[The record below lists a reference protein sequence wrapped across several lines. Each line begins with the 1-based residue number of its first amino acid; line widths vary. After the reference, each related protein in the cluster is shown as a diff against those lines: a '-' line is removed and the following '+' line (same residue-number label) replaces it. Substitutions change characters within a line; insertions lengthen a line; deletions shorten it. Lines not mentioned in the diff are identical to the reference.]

1 MTASLLTQRRF
12 LPLFISLFAS
22 SLGDTLLRNA
32 LAALVLWTVSNGAPW
47 IVAFAAAAFV
57 LPAAFL
63 SGLGGELADRMD
75 KSRLIRILKL
85 IEIPIAFLA
94 AAGLMTENVPLVLG
108 ALAAFGVV
116 ASLFAPVKYG
126 ILPDHIEA
134 ERLPVANALVE
145 GAVFAAILIGSVVGT
160 VLTGKIGATEAGVCI
175 VGLACLSWLS
185 ARTIPA
191 SPAAAPELRV
201 QWNILTSGLT
211 LLRELRADRR
221 SWYAA
226 LVAAWFW
233 IMGVTMLS
241 LLSPVTRDVLKL
253 TPTWNAVFLAL
264 FAVGIATGSALAA
277 FLCGGRAILL
287 PVSFGASLSGLAM
300 VALGFFLLHP
310 ESLPFVIVPVCFFVA
325 ALGGGLI
332 AVPTQAAIQTW
343 ANPQHRARVVA
354 GMNMLAAIG
363 MTIASLLLSFTQR
376 IDGESAAHGSE
387 IMPFFVIGV
396 ITLLLVPVFART
408 LTRNQV
414 GELLWCLF
422 RVAYRVEVQGEE
434 HYPLSGEKAVITPN
448 HVSWLDAA
456 LIVAIAPCK
465 PTFAIDLNISRLWWV
480 RTLLRFVP
488 TVAVESGNPF
498 GIRTMAQVVEDGA
511 ALVIFPEG
519 RITVT
524 GSLMG
529 IQSGAASIADRADA
543 PVVAMRIQGAER
555 SSFSRLT
562 RAQTPKA
569 LFPKIR
575 VTLFPPRKLAVADD
589 LFGRARRHALTA
601 SLRDMMEEAV
611 YLTTP
616 SDGTIL
622 QAAGRAARTY
632 GMKRVAI
639 EDPISGAMT
648 WRKLLTASE
657 VLGEALSGRLD
668 PAHPVGLLL
677 PTSNATAV
685 CLFGLWSRGFTPAL
699 LNATAGAAGLR
710 AALLSAGITTIV
722 TSRAFVEKAR
732 LGAVLE
738 ALDPMPDILFLE
750 DVRKSIG
757 LAQKLRGALRARFA
771 PAKAHVRRE
780 AHDPAVVLFTS
791 GSSGTP
797 KGVVLTHRN
806 ILANIAQ
813 VTGRIGFSPADRVL
827 CTLPLFH
834 AFGLTGSFLLP
845 LLSGIPTFL
854 YPSPLHYAVI
864 PKIAYFWN
872 ATVLFGTSTFLRGYA
887 RKAAPTDFRSVRLV
901 VAGAERV
908 QQSVREL
915 WMEQFGLRIFEGY
928 GVTECSPVVALNT
941 PDSSRSGTVGRLV
954 PGMTAMLET
963 VDGMPDAGRL
973 ILSGPNVMAGYLLTS
988 QPGVLQ
994 PPANGEYDTGD
1005 IVSVGT
1011 DGHVTIVGR
1020 ASRIAKPGGEM
1031 VSLAAVEDLAMRA
1044 WPEAL
1049 SVAVS
1054 IPDPRKGERII
1065 LLTEQSDA
1073 GRSAFVNVARESGA
1087 ADIMIPAEIRIVRKL
1102 PLLGSGKPDFV
1113 AAQALVTMPEAAILQ

>member
-1 MTASLLTQRRF
+1 MTASLLTERRF

-32 LAALVLWTVSNGAPW
+32 LAALVLWTVAGGAPW

-75 KSRLIRILKL
+75 KARLIRILKL
-85 IEIPIAFLA
+85 VEIPIAFLA
-94 AAGLMTENVPLVLG
+94 AAGLMTENIPVVLC

-126 ILPDHIEA
+126 ILPDQIEA

-160 VLTGKIGATEAGVCI
+160 VLTGKIGATEAGFCI
-175 VGLACLSWLS
+175 IGLACVSWLS
-185 ARTIPA
+185 ARAIPA
-191 SPAAAPELRV
+191 SSAAVPDLRV
-201 QWNILTSGLT
+201 QWNILASGAA

-226 LVAAWFW
+226 LAAAWFW

-264 FAVGIATGSALAA
+264 FAVGIASGSALAA

-287 PVSFGASLSGLAM
+287 PVSFGAALSGLAM
-300 VALGFFLLHP
+300 IVLGFFLSHP
-310 ESLPFVIVPVCFFVA
+310 VGLPFAIVPVCFFLV

-332 AVPTQAAIQTW
+332 AVPTQTAVQTW

-363 MTIASLLLSFTQR
+363 MTVASLMLSITQR
-376 IDGESAAHGSE
+376 LDGESVAHGSE
-387 IMPFFVIGV
+387 IIPFFVIGAL
-396 ITLLLVPVFART
+396 TLLLAPVFART
-408 LTRNQV
+408 LTRNLP

-422 RVAYRVEVQGEE
+422 RVVYRLEVHGEE
-434 HYPLSGEKAVITPN
+434 NYPLPGEPAVITPN

-456 LIVAIAPCK
+456 LIVAIAPRK
-465 PTFAIDLNISRLWWV
+465 PTFAIDVRISRLWWV
-480 RTLLRFVP
+480 RMLLHFVP

-498 GIRTMAQVVEDGA
+498 GIRTMAQVVEHGA

-543 PVVAMRIQGAER
+543 PVVAVRIQGAER
-555 SSFSRLT
+555 TGFSRLT
-562 RAQTPKA
+562 RTQTPKA
-569 LFPKIR
+569 RFPKIR
-575 VTLFPPRKLAVADD
+575 ITLFPPRKLAVTDD
-589 LFGRARRHALTA
+589 IFGRTRRNALTA
-601 SLRDMMEEAV
+601 ALRDMMEEAV
-611 YLTTP
+611 YRTTP
-616 SDGTIL
+616 ADGTIL

-632 GMKRVAI
+632 GMQRLAI

-657 VLGEALSGRLD
+657 VLGEALSTRLD
-668 PAHPVGLLL
+668 PARPVGLLL

-722 TSRAFVEKAR
+722 TSRTFVEKAR
-732 LGAVLE
+732 LAPVLE
-738 ALDPMPDILFLE
+738 ALNPMPDILFLE
-750 DVRKSIG
+750 DLRGTIG
-757 LAQKLRGALRARFA
+757 LAQKLRGVLRARLA
-771 PAKAHVRRE
+771 PAKAHIQRE
-780 AHDPAVVLFTS
+780 ADDPAVVLFTS

-864 PKIAYFWN
+864 PKLAYFWN

-887 RKAAPTDFRSVRLV
+887 RKAAPTDFRSLRLV

-941 PDSSRSGTVGRLV
+941 PESSRSGTVGRLV

-973 ILSGPNVMAGYLLTS
+973 ILSGPNIMAGYLLTD
-988 QPGVLQ
+988 QPGILQ
-994 PPANGEYDTGD
+994 PPEGGEYDTGD
-1005 IVSVGT
+1005 IVSVGA
-1011 DGHVTIVGR
+1011 DGHITIVGR

-1049 SVAVS
+1049 SVVVAV
-1054 IPDPRKGERII
+1054 PDPRKGERVI
-1065 LLTEQSDA
+1065 LLTEQPDA
-1073 GRSAFVNVARESGA
+1073 ARSALVKVAKEIGA
-1087 ADIMIPAEIRIVRKL
+1087 ADIMIPTEIRVVRKL
-1102 PLLGSGKPDFV
+1102 PLLGSGKPDFI
-1113 AAQALVTMPEAAILQ
+1113 AAQTLVMTPEVEMSQ

>member
-1 MTASLLTQRRF
+1 MTASLLTERRF

-32 LAALVLWTVSNGAPW
+32 LAALVLWTVAGGAPW

-57 LPAAFL
+57 LPSAFL
-63 SGLGGELADRMD
+63 SGLGGELADRMN
-75 KSRLIRILKL
+75 KALLIRILKMV
-85 IEIPIAFLA
+85 EIPIAFLA
-94 AAGLMTENVPLVLG
+94 AAGLMTENIPVVLC

-116 ASLFAPVKYG
+116 ASLFSPVKYG
-126 ILPDHIEA
+126 ILPDQIEA
-134 ERLPVANALVE
+134 ERLPAANALVE

-160 VLTGKIGATEAGVCI
+160 VLTGKIGASAAGFCVI
-175 VGLACLSWLS
+175 GLACVSWLS
-185 ARTIPA
+185 ARAIPA
-191 SPAAAPELRV
+191 TPTAAPDLRV
-201 QWNILTSGLT
+201 QWNILASGAT

-221 SWYAA
+221 SWCAA
-226 LVAAWFW
+226 LASAWFW
-233 IMGVTMLS
+233 VMGVIMLS
-241 LLSPVTRDVLKL
+241 LLSPVTRDVLRL
-253 TPTWNAVFLAL
+253 TPIWNAVFLAL
-264 FAVGIATGSALAA
+264 FAIGIAAGSALAA
-277 FLCGGRAILL
+277 FLCGSRTILL
-287 PVSFGASLSGLAM
+287 PVSFGAVLSGLAM
-300 VALGFFLLHP
+300 IVLGFFLSHP
-310 ESLPFVIVPVCFFVA
+310 AHMPFSVVPVCFFLA
-325 ALGGGLI
+325 ALGGGLM
-332 AVPTQAAIQTW
+332 AVPTQTAVQIW
-343 ANPQHRARVVA
+343 ASPQHRARVVA
-354 GMNMLAAIG
+354 AMNMLAAIG
-363 MTIASLLLSFTQR
+363 MTVASLLLSFTQR
-376 IDGESAAHGSE
+376 LDGESAAHGSE
-387 IMPFFVIGV
+387 IIPFFVIGV
-396 ITLLLVPVFART
+396 ATLLLAPVFART
-408 LTRNQV
+408 LTRNLP
-414 GELLWCLF
+414 GEFLWCLF
-422 RVAYRVEVQGEE
+422 RLLYRVEVRGEE
-434 HYPLSGEKAVITPN
+434 NYPVPGEKAVITPN

-456 LIVAIAPCK
+456 LVVAVAPHK
-465 PTFAIDLNISRLWWV
+465 PTFAIDVRISRLWWV
-480 RTLLRFVP
+480 QMLLWFVP

-529 IQSGAASIADRADA
+529 VQSGAASIADRADA

-555 SSFSRLT
+555 TGFSRLT
-562 RAQTPKA
+562 REQAPKA
-569 LFPKIR
+569 RFPKIR
-575 VTLFPPRKLAVADD
+575 ITLFPPRRLDVSDD
-589 LFGRARRHALTA
+589 LFGRARRNALTSA
-601 SLRDMMEEAV
+601 LRDMMEEAV

-616 SDGTIL
+616 AEGTLL

-632 GMKRVAI
+632 GMNRLAI

-657 VLGEALSGRLD
+657 VLGGVLSSCLD
-668 PAHPVGLLL
+668 PARPVGLLL
-677 PTSNATAV
+677 PTSNAAAV

-710 AALLSAGITTIV
+710 AALLSAGITKIV

-732 LGAVLE
+732 LASVLE

-750 DVRKSIG
+750 DLRGSIG
-757 LAQKLRGALRARFA
+757 LAQKLRGAVRARLA

-780 AHDPAVVLFTS
+780 ANDPAVVLFTS

-834 AFGLTGSFLLP
+834 AFGLTGGFLLP

-915 WMEQFGLRIFEGY
+915 WMERFGLRIFEGY

-954 PGMTAMLET
+954 PGMSAVLEP

-973 ILSGPNVMAGYLLTS
+973 ILSGPNVMAGYLLAD

-994 PPANGEYDTGD
+994 PPADGEYDTGD
-1005 IVSVGT
+1005 IVSIGS
-1011 DGHVTIVGR
+1011 DGHMTIVGR

-1031 VSLAAVEDLAMRA
+1031 VSLAAVEDLAMRV

-1049 SVAVS
+1049 SVAVAV
-1054 IPDPRKGERII
+1054 PDPRKGERVI
-1065 LLTEQSDA
+1065 LLTEQPDA
-1073 GRSAFVNVARESGA
+1073 ARAALVSVAREAGA

-1113 AAQALVTMPEAAILQ
+1113 AAQALMMSEAEMPQ